1 MQMVKDQMDI
11 KYLKDKD
18 EITVGTHKGIVYHTP
33 GHTPGSLC
41 YHFGHFL
48 FSGDTLLCEKVGET
62 SYPESEYVDSI
73 DVHSSLELMKKSI
86 RESLFPLSKETLVLP
101 GHGPFTSIG
110 TENLFNPIV
119 GSKSK
124 PYCLCYKHIK
134 TTLLPSHHSSTTC
147 RKQLTTN
154 LRSDLMVKVFLQ
166 HWFQQFFLLPC
177 QFSFI
182 SLCERQ
188 Q

>member
-1 MQMVKDQMDI
+1 MQMLPRNSQETRYVVQLVKDQMDI

-62 SYPESEYVDSI
+62 SYPESEYVYSI

-134 TTLLPSHHSSTTC
+134 TTLLPSHHSSHHDY
-147 RKQLTTN
+147 L
-154 LRSDLMVKVFLQ
+154 S
-166 HWFQQFFLLPC
+166 
-177 QFSFI
+177 
-182 SLCERQ
+182 
-188 Q
+188 